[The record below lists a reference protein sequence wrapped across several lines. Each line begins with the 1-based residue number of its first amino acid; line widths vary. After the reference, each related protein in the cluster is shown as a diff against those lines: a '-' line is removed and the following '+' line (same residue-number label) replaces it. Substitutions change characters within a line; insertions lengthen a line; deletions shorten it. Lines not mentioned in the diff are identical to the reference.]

1 MRGFVLAGVVLGVLS
16 TSAPAGAAV
25 VHVNCANANLQSKMN
40 SAAPGS
46 TLEIKGTC
54 KGQFMIPKSL
64 KLVGDP
70 SATIDGNLAG
80 RPLNITGPNVLLSHL
95 VIKRGRLTGTCA
107 SVLIGGGILAIN
119 SNLTLRHVKVTG
131 NKAEA
136 TGGPADFCQALGGG
150 IFSDQGSLTLIDSTV
165 TGNVARASAGQVQ
178 AFGGGIYRALSEM
191 TLTRTIVSNNRAV
204 GASQGQDSL
213 VQGGG
218 IFDDEGH
225 VALQS
230 SHVDANKALST
241 GPAGGTHAQGG
252 GIFFSDGESFFAVR
266 STVNGNRATS
276 TTSGT
281 SAVADGGGLAGFVT
295 HGTLSKSKLSSNVA
309 RAESTQDAS
318 SAGGGASVQTLEG
331 LTLVSARVASNQAVV
346 AGPGGTGAT
355 GGGLD
360 SPAGTLELRQSTVNG
375 NSSQGPSTG
384 SASGGGISSA
394 GDLVLKASTV
404 SRNVA
409 DAGGT
414 IGGGIVL
421 AGTGTGSITNSTIA
435 SNQVIGTTA
444 RGGGI
449 DTFRDLTLTSSTVA
463 GNSAKLGGGIYKEV
477 NTTTLQTT
485 ILAANTAT
493 SSGPNCEGGPVDS
506 AGRNLIAS
514 TTGCI
519 FNADLTDKLSMA
531 AKLGT
536 LGDHGGPTQT
546 IPIQSTSPAKNAV
559 PLAACQV
566 SKDQRGVKR
575 PQGPR
580 CDIGAF
586 EVKQ

>member
-1 MRGFVLAGVVLGVLS
+1 MRTTLVAGFALLALFAA
-16 TSAPAGAAV
+16 APAGAATI
-25 VHVNCANANLQSKMN
+25 HVNCANANLQNKIN
-40 SAAPGS
+40 AAPAGS
-46 TLEIKGTC
+46 TLEIDGTC
-54 KGQFMIPKSL
+54 KGQFTVAKSL

-70 SATIDGNLAG
+70 KGTLDGNG
-80 RPLNITGPNVLLSHL
+80 GGPTLT
-95 VIKRGRLTGTCA
+95 LTGGNVELAHLTVTGGRISGGVQA
-107 SVLIGGGILAIN
+107 FGAGINATNTHLTLRRVVVRGNVAHATGDSGQVVIAIGGGIL
-119 SNLTLRHVKVTG
+119 ST
-131 NKAEA
+131 
-136 TGGPADFCQALGGG
+136 
-150 IFSDQGSLTLIDSTV
+150 QGSLKLVNSV
-165 TGNVARASAGQVQ
+165 VRGNTASAEAGFAQ
-178 AFGGGIYRALSEM
+178 AFGGGIELGGNGSVTVSSSTIEDNKAIATSLGTSALS
-191 TLTRTIVSNNRAV
+191 
-204 GASQGQDSL
+204 
-213 VQGGG
+213 QGGG
-218 IFDDEGH
+218 LFVDEGE
-225 VALQS
+225 
-230 SHVDANKALST
+230 LSVKLSTFDGNLARAT
-241 GPAGGTHAQGG
+241 GPAGPTTAGG
-252 GIFFSDGESFFAVR
+252 GGVYLSDAESLLTAR
-266 STVNGNRATS
+266 STLSRNRAVS
-276 TTSGT
+276 TTGGT
-281 SAVADGGGLAGFVT
+281 SAVADGGGLDGFVT
-295 HGTLSKSKLSSNVA
+295 HGTLSNSKLSSNVA

-318 SAGGGASVQTLEG
+318 SAGGGASVQTANG
-331 LTLVSARVASNQAVV
+331 LLLVSTKVASNQALVV
-346 AGPGGTGAT
+346 GPGGTGAS

-375 NSSQGPSTG
+375 NSSQAPSTG

-394 GDLVLKASTV
+394 GDLVLMASTV

-421 AGTGTGSITNSTIA
+421 AGTGTGSVTNSTIA
-435 SNQVIGTTA
+435 SNQAIGTTA

-449 DTFRDLTLTSSTVA
+449 DTFRNLTITSSTVA

-477 NTTTLQTT
+477 NTTTLQAT

-519 FNADLTDKLSMA
+519 FNADLTDKLNMA

-546 IPIQSTSPAKNAV
+546 IPIRSTSPAKNAV
-559 PLAACQV
+559 PIVACQV
-566 SKDQRGVKR
+566 TKDQRGVKR

-586 EVKQ
+586 ERTP